1 MNERQFRLDELTLHA
16 LESGKG
22 QKQVIVALHGWL
34 DNAATFNEIRKH
46 FDDYHF
52 IALDLMGH
60 GMTDHRPA
68 SMPYYIWDNVSDLL
82 LVLDQLGLD
91 KVTLLGHSM
100 GASIATLFAGAYPDR
115 VERLYLIEG
124 LAPLVYDASELP
136 ALMGD
141 AILKRRRMKAKQ
153 LRPYPDKET
162 AINVRMQ
169 GRWPVNRQA
178 AQWLIER
185 GLKQVDQ
192 GFIWR
197 SDPGLMLPSLLR
209 MSEDQVTAFLQAV
222 IAPVRIYLGD
232 TGIHDDSWVPRIA
245 QIQSASVIDLKGNHH
260 LHLEPIAAK
269 LIAEDIKTSI
279 E

>member
-16 LESGKG
+16 LESGEG
-22 QKQVIVALHGWL
+22 QKKVIVALHGWL

-46 FDDYHF
+46 FSDYHF

-82 LVLDQLGLD
+82 LVLNHLGLD

-100 GASIATLFAGAYPDR
+100 GASIATLFAGAFPDR
-115 VERLYLIEG
+115 VGRLYLIEG
-124 LAPLVYDASELP
+124 LAPLVYEAPELP

-141 AILKRRRMKAKQ
+141 AILKRRRMKSKS

-162 AINVRMQ
+162 AINIRMQ

-178 AQWLIER
+178 AEWLIER
-185 GLKQVDQ
+185 GLKHVEQ
-192 GFIWR
+192 GYIWR

-209 MSEDQVTAFLQAV
+209 MSEDQVNAFLQAV
-222 IAPVRIYLGD
+222 TAPVRIYLGD
-232 TGIHDDSWVPRIA
+232 SGIHDESWVPRIA
-245 QIQSASVIDLKGNHH
+245 QIKAVNVIDLKGNHH
-260 LHLEPIAAK
+260 LHLEPLAAK